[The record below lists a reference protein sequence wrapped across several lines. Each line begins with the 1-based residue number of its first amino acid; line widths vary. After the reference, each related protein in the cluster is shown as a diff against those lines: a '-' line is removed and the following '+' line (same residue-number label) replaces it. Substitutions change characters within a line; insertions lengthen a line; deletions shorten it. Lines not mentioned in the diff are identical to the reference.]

1 VAGLRLDGVSK
12 RYPGSAVDALRP
24 VDLTIDDGEFI
35 TMLGPSGCG
44 KTTLLNIIV
53 GIVPPT
59 AGRALLDERDITYAD
74 PRDRDMAMV
83 FQNYALYPSKTV
95 RANMEFPLRMRGVAR
110 DERRRLVDELA
121 ETLGLTPLLNQ
132 RPRQLSGGQQQR
144 VALGRAMIRRPQLFL
159 MDEPL
164 SNLDAKL
171 RVQMRAEIKRLHRQ
185 FPITTI
191 YVTHDQSE
199 AMTLSDRVVVMNHGV
214 IVQVGRPDEIY
225 RRPINRFVADFVGM
239 PAMNFLPVTLRGA
252 GPAVDCVLDTG
263 VVAARVALDEPRVPT
278 TATLGVRPSHVGW
291 SSADADAN
299 AGGVR
304 AIVREIDA
312 QGEETLIYTQVGATP
327 VTILERG
334 GRLPAV
340 GDDLALTVPPEA
352 VYLFDH
358 ESGRT
363 LTLRNQTPPALS
375 RGEES
380 VRVSPGV

>member
-1 VAGLRLDGVSK
+1 VAGLCLEGVSK
-12 RYPGSAVDALRP
+12 RYPGTAVDALQP
-24 VDLTIDDGEFI
+24 ADLTIDDGEFI

-59 AGRALLDERDITYAD
+59 TGRALLDGRDITYAD

-110 DERRRLVDELA
+110 DERRRLIDELA

-239 PAMNFLPVTLRGA
+239 PAMNFLPVTLRDA
-252 GPAVDCVLDTG
+252 GPAIDCVLETG
-263 VVAARVALDEPRVPT
+263 QVAARVTLDEPSVPT
-278 TATLGVRPSHVGW
+278 AATLGVRPSHVGW
-291 SSADADAN
+291 SSHAEADVA
-299 AGGVR
+299 GVR

-312 QGEETLIYTQVGATP
+312 QGEEALIYTQVGASP

-340 GDDLALTVPPEA
+340 GDELALTLPPEA
-352 VYLFDH
+352 VYLFDR
-358 ESGRT
+358 EDGRT
-363 LTLRNQTPPALS
+363 LALRGQTPLASVRNVEP
-375 RGEES
+375 
-380 VRVSPGV
+380 VRVSPGL

>member
-1 VAGLRLDGVSK
+1 MAGLRLEGVSK
-12 RYPGSAVDALRP
+12 RYAGTAVDALQP
-24 VDLTIDDGEFI
+24 ADLTIDDGEFI

-59 AGRALLDERDITYAD
+59 TGRALLDGRDITYAD

-252 GPAVDCVLDTG
+252 GHAVDCVLDTG
-263 VVAARVALDEPRVPT
+263 QVAARVTLDESSVPT
-278 TATLGVRPSHVGW
+278 VATLGVRPSHVGW
-291 SSADADAN
+291 SSRAEADAAD
-299 AGGVR
+299 VR

-312 QGEETLIYTQVGATP
+312 QGEESLIYTQVGTTP

-340 GDDLALTVPPEA
+340 GDELVLTLPPEA
-352 VYLFDH
+352 VYLFDR
-358 ESGRT
+358 EDGRT
-363 LTLRNQTPPALS
+363 LALRDQTPLAPP
-375 RGEES
+375 RGVEP
-380 VRVSPGV
+380 VHARPRL